1 MDSRLP
7 KLIFLL
13 LVIFAALHFSAY
25 YSQLPDV
32 VESHFG
38 SRGNPIG
45 WQTKPVFFAF
55 LIGVTV
61 LASLFTFGIP
71 ALIRALPIELF
82 NVPNKKYW
90 FAAER
95 RESSLDFITGW
106 FAWFGCAVFLVA
118 SYAFEFAIQAN
129 LHRGRVAHP
138 ERLLYTI
145 VAFLLFTLL
154 WIVRM
159 FRRFPQPPNPNASY

>member
-7 KLIFLL
+7 KLIFLR
-13 LVIFAALHFSAY
+13 LVAFAALHFSSY

-38 SRGNPIG
+38 SRGNPNG

-55 LIGVTV
+55 FVGVTV
-61 LASLFTFGIP
+61 LATLFTFGLP

-82 NVPNKKYW
+82 NIPNKKYW
-90 FAAER
+90 FAVER
-95 RESSLDFITGW
+95 RAASLDFLTGW
-106 FAWFGCAVFLVA
+106 FAWLGCAIFLVGC
-118 SYAFEFAIQAN
+118 YAFEFAIQAN
-129 LHRGRVAHP
+129 LRGGRVAHP
-138 ERLLYTI
+138 ERFLYV
-145 VAFLLFTLL
+145 VATFLLFTLF

-159 FRRFPQPPNPNASY
+159 FRRFPRPPDPNAPL